1 MSIRRNTAYNLIGS
15 MVPIMVSL
23 VTVPIY
29 LRLIGEARYGVL
41 AVAWMLLGYFGL
53 FDLGLGRAT
62 AQRIATLRNAAVC
75 ERAQAFWTALG
86 LNIGLGVLGGL
97 IIWPVADI
105 FLGRIF
111 KIDDAMRFE
120 ALTVVPWLI
129 LAVPMATLSGVLTGA
144 LQGRERFFELNLI
157 SGVSSVLFQL
167 IPLVVAKFWGVEL
180 GVLLPAAMFVRLLTV
195 FVLYGYCRRYVFC
208 GLPASFVRTEA
219 SQLLRFGSWVTVTS
233 LISPMMIILDRFI
246 IGALLGAKAVS
257 YYTVPFQLADRT
269 GIIPFALSSALFPRF
284 VGMSREEEQIVAKK
298 SLRAVLSVM
307 TPMMATGIVLMEPFL
322 SWWITS
328 AFGREAGLV
337 GCILLLGFWINAL
350 AMIPYAQ
357 LQAKGRPDI
366 VAKCN
371 LLELLP
377 YFWMLYIGLNT
388 LGLVGAAVAF
398 SARIFADFVLLSGF
412 SGILRKSLRLLVLPM
427 LLLIAAFLIST
438 NISFGSSEWFV
449 LVIVHLSF
457 TVAWA
462 WRKVP
467 AELRSLVLVRFGKIV
482 R

>member
-15 MVPIMVSL
+15 IAPLAVSL

-29 LRLIGEARYGVL
+29 LALIGEARYGVL

-62 AQRIATLRNAAVC
+62 AQRIAALRNGAVS

-105 FLGRIF
+105 FLGKVF

-120 ALTVVPWLI
+120 ALAVVPWLI

-144 LQGRERFFELNLI
+144 LQGCERFFELNLI
-157 SGVSSVLFQL
+157 SGASSVLFQL
-167 IPLVVAKFWGVEL
+167 IPLLVAKFWGVEL
-180 GVLLPAAMFVRLLTV
+180 GFLLPAALFVRLLTV

-208 GLPASFVRTEA
+208 NHTASFVRSEA
-219 SQLLRFGSWVTVTS
+219 GQLLRFGGWVTVTS
-233 LISPMMIILDRFI
+233 LVSPMMIILDRFI

-284 VGMSREEEQIVAKK
+284 VGAPREEEQSLANR
-298 SLRAVLSVM
+298 SLRVVVSVM
-307 TPMMATGIVLMEPFL
+307 TPIMATGIVLMEPFL

-328 AFGREAGLV
+328 AFAREAGLV
-337 GCILLLGFWINAL
+337 GRILLLGFWINAL
-350 AMIPYAQ
+350 AVIPYAQ

-377 YFWMLYIGLNT
+377 YFWMLYIALNS

-398 SARIFADFVLLSGF
+398 SVRIFADFVLLSGF
-412 SGILRKSLRLLVLPM
+412 SGILRQSLRLLVTPV
-427 LLLIAAFLIST
+427 LLLTTIFWISN
-438 NISFGSSEWFV
+438 NISFGSGEWFA

-462 WRKVP
+462 WRQAP
-467 AELRSLVLVRFGKIV
+467 AELRSLVLIRFWNIV